1 MTELLKVLAHK
12 TQTSSLSKN
21 KILRIFLVLSISLTS
36 SIISSNVSLAAELT
50 SCGAPGASIRL
61 DPVRNPLQHATS
73 GKQIGSEKLVG
84 VVADAIGTTGV
95 SVRWTRWAAG
105 SSSITTYY
113 IYLSSDN
120 GTSWSCF
127 RNYGGSFQKG
137 ALVDQGNYQVAVI
150 ANTGDT
156 WSEAV
161 ILSVSLKSKG
171 PTQLCIPKDYV
182 IEASLA
188 MTGEG
193 AYQSYSKQYM
203 LTLRPDRKNPI
214 TYSQSERTKIG
225 SLRYQIEYSIDNW
238 KTKVI
243 YKGIFDGKIVANQSF
258 YIRALSTKVPTKVR
272 AIVDV
277 SKVFVDLIYDPEAY
291 STNPTPGYIAKDP
304 VPGPGYTSAGCKPL
318 EAIFYPKAVASDPC
332 LVDPNGP
339 KCPVQLVPG
348 ENADPKSTIAPTP
361 SSSSSGVKTITC
373 VKGKLTKKV
382 SAVKPICP
390 QGYKKK

>member
-1 MTELLKVLAHK
+1 VLAHK

-84 VVADAIGTTGV
+84 VVADAIGTTGI

-382 SAVKPICP
+382 SAVKPVCP

>member
-1 MTELLKVLAHK
+1 MATNELG
-12 TQTSSLSKN
+12 KN
-21 KILRIFLVLSISLTS
+21 KIVRFLLVLSISFTS
-36 SIISSNVSLAAELT
+36 SILTSDIARAAELT

-61 DPVRNPLQHATS
+61 DPVRDPLQHATS

-84 VVADAIGTTGV
+84 VVADAIGTTGI

-120 GTSWSCF
+120 GASWSCY

-137 ALVDQGNYQVAVI
+137 ALVDQGNYKVAVI

-161 ILSVSLKSKG
+161 ILNVSLKSKG
-171 PTQLCIPKDYV
+171 PTQLCIPRDYV

-193 AYQSYSKQYM
+193 AYQPYLKQYM

-214 TYSQSERTKIG
+214 TYSLSESSKIQ

-243 YKGIFDGKIVANQSF
+243 YKGIFDGKIVANQYF
-258 YIRALSTKVPTKVR
+258 YIRALSTPGPTKVR

-304 VPGPGYTSAGCKPL
+304 VPGPGYTSVGCKPL

-332 LVDPNGP
+332 LVDPNGA

-348 ENADPKSTIAPTP
+348 ENAGSKSPTAPTP

-373 VKGKLTKKV
+373 VKGKYKVSVTNKNPKCPPGYTKK
-382 SAVKPICP
+382 
-390 QGYKKK
+390 

>member
-1 MTELLKVLAHK
+1 LLKVLAHK

>member
-1 MTELLKVLAHK
+1 MKRAMFVVLIM
-12 TQTSSLSKN
+12 LS
-21 KILRIFLVLSISLTS
+21 VLTPAPG
-36 SIISSNVSLAAELT
+36 VFAADLT

-61 DPVRNPLQHATS
+61 DPVQDPLQHATS

-84 VVADAIGTTGV
+84 VSADSIGTTGI

-105 SSSITTYY
+105 SGSITTYY

-120 GTSWSCF
+120 GASWSCF

-137 ALVDQGNYQVAVI
+137 ALLDQGNYKVAVI

-156 WSEAV
+156 WSNAV
-161 ILSVSLKSKG
+161 IINVSLKSKG

-188 MTGEG
+188 MTGES
-193 AYQSYSKQYM
+193 AYQSYSKEYM

-214 TYSQSERTKIG
+214 IYSQSEMSKIQ

-238 KTKVI
+238 KSKVV
-243 YKGIFDGKIVANQSF
+243 YKGLFDGKIVANQYF
-258 YIRALSTKVPTKVR
+258 YIKALSTKVPTKVR

-277 SKVFVDLIYDPEAY
+277 SKVDVGLIYDAEAG
-291 STNPTPGYIAKDP
+291 STNPTPGYIPKDP
-304 VPGPGYTSAGCKPL
+304 VPGPGYTTVGCKPL
-318 EAIFYPKAVASDPC
+318 EAIFYPKAVAGDPC
-332 LVDPNGP
+332 LVDPNGS

-348 ENADPKSTIAPTP
+348 ENADSKSPNVPTP
-361 SSSSSGVKTITC
+361 STSSSGVKTITC
-373 VKGKLTKKV
+373 VSGKYKV
-382 SAVKPICP
+382 SVTNKNPKCP
-390 QGYKKK
+390 PGYKKK

>member
-1 MTELLKVLAHK
+1 MLAHK

-84 VVADAIGTTGV
+84 VVADAIGTTGI

-382 SAVKPICP
+382 SAVKPVCP

>member
-1 MTELLKVLAHK
+1 MAIRVPV
-12 TQTSSLSKN
+12 KN
-21 KILRIFLVLSISLTS
+21 KSLRIFLVLSISLTS
-36 SIISSNVSLAAELT
+36 SILSSNVSLAAELT

-84 VVADAIGTTGV
+84 VVADAIGTTGI

-105 SSSITTYY
+105 SGSSTTYY

-214 TYSQSERTKIG
+214 TYSLSESSKIQ

-243 YKGIFDGKIVANQSF
+243 YKGIFDGKIVANQYF
-258 YIRALSTKVPTKVR
+258 YVKALSTTVPTKVR

-304 VPGPGYTSAGCKPL
+304 VPGPGYTSVGCKSL
-318 EAIFYPKAVASDPC
+318 EAIFYPKVVASDPC
-332 LVDPNGP
+332 LVDPNGA
-339 KCPVQLVPG
+339 KCPIQIVPG

-361 SSSSSGVKTITC
+361 SSSSSGIKTITC

-382 SAVKPICP
+382 TAVKPICP

>member
-1 MTELLKVLAHK
+1 MATTVSFKK
-12 TQTSSLSKN
+12 
-21 KILRIFLVLSISLTS
+21 KILRFFLVLSITCTS
-36 SIISSNVSLAAELT
+36 SILSSNFSRAAELT

-61 DPVRNPLQHATS
+61 DPVRDPLQHATS

-84 VVADAIGTTGV
+84 VFAEAIGTTGL

-105 SSSITTYY
+105 SSSLATYY

-120 GTSWSCF
+120 GASWSCF

-137 ALVDQGNYQVAVI
+137 ALQDQGNYKVAVI

-156 WSEAV
+156 WSDAV
-161 ILSVSLKSKG
+161 ITNVSLKSKG

-182 IEASLA
+182 IESSLA
-188 MTGEG
+188 GIGEG
-193 AYQSYSKQYM
+193 AYQSYLKQYI

-214 TYSQSERTKIG
+214 TYSLSESSKIT

-243 YKGIFDGKIVANQSF
+243 YKGLFDGKIVANQYF
-258 YIRALSTKVPTKVR
+258 YIKSLSTKVPTKVR

-304 VPGPGYTSAGCKPL
+304 VPGPGYTSVGCKPL

-332 LVDPNGP
+332 LVDPNGA

-348 ENADPKSTIAPTP
+348 ENADSKSPIVPTP
-361 SSSSSGVKTITC
+361 SSSPSGVKTITC
-373 VKGKLTKKV
+373 VSGKYKV
-382 SAVKPICP
+382 SVTNKNPKCP
-390 QGYKKK
+390 PGYKKK